1 MSDKSLQYHL
11 KTLPGQVGRYVIVP
25 GDPGRIDRIAKH
37 LYQVQEIAYNREFR
51 TVTGL
56 LDGVAVSI
64 CSTGIGS
71 PSAAIAIEEL
81 IRSGADTFIR
91 VGTAGIMQPDITK
104 GTVVIGTGAVRD
116 EGTTSHYIPIEYPAL
131 AHIDVV
137 NSLIASAN
145 ELQVPYRA
153 GIVQSKDGY
162 FGEVEPEIMPAE
174 PRLRERWDAWVKGN
188 VLASEMESAAVFVVS
203 SIREARAGCIM
214 NNGDMDTTISVAV
227 GAIRKLIAMD
237 RSR

>member
-104 GTVVIGTGAVRD
+104 GTVVSCAC
-116 EGTTSHYIPIEYPAL
+116 
-131 AHIDVV
+131 
-137 NSLIASAN
+137 
-145 ELQVPYRA
+145 PY
-153 GIVQSKDGY
+153 
-162 FGEVEPEIMPAE
+162 
-174 PRLRERWDAWVKGN
+174 
-188 VLASEMESAAVFVVS
+188 
-203 SIREARAGCIM
+203 
-214 NNGDMDTTISVAV
+214 
-227 GAIRKLIAMD
+227 
-237 RSR
+237 

>member
-1 MSDKSLQYHL
+1 M
-11 KTLPGQVGRYVIVP
+11 
-25 GDPGRIDRIAKH
+25 
-37 LYQVQEIAYNREFR
+37 
-51 TVTGL
+51 
-56 LDGVAVSI
+56 
-64 CSTGIGS
+64 C
-71 PSAAIAIEEL
+71 
-81 IRSGADTFIR
+81 
-91 VGTAGIMQPDITK
+91 
-104 GTVVIGTGAVRD
+104 
-116 EGTTSHYIPIEYPAL
+116 PAL

-203 SIREARAGCIM
+203 SIRKARAGCIM